1 MNRLTER
8 DERGEAY
15 VPVTDPPYLFV
26 TRQAVD
32 RLAEYEDTGLEP
44 AQIKAVKA
52 YLENLEKGAAKRGN

>member
-15 VPVTDPPYLFV
+15 VPISDPPYLFV
-26 TRQAVD
+26 TREAVD

-44 AQIKAVKA
+44 AQIKALHSFLA
-52 YLENLEKGAAKRGN
+52 EYPKGAANNGN

>member
-32 RLAEYEDTGLEP
+32 RLAEYEDTGLTP
-44 AQIKAVKA
+44 GQIKAVQA
-52 YLENLEKGAAKRGN
+52 YLKELEKGAAKNGD

>member
-44 AQIKAVKA
+44 AQIKALQSFLA
-52 YLENLEKGAAKRGN
+52 EYPKGANL

>member
-15 VPVTDPPYLFV
+15 VPISDPPYLFV

-32 RLAEYEDTGLEP
+32 RLAEYEDTGLTPEEIRKVQ
-44 AQIKAVKA
+44 A
-52 YLENLEKGAAKRGN
+52 LLGAKEARA